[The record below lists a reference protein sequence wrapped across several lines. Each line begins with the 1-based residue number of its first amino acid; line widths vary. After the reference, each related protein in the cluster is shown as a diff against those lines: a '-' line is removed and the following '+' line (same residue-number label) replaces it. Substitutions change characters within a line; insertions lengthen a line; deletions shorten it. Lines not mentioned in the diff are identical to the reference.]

1 MSGITTITGQL
12 DIKSSTDIS
21 GITTV
26 TNSTDNTIG
35 NADTG
40 AFQVDGGVG
49 INKNLTVGA
58 AVSIASDLHVG
69 GTSEFIGVATFRG
82 GTINLGDADT
92 DDINVGG
99 EFISSLVPNADK
111 AVDLGEFDKQWRDVY
126 AGGSVYGYESLVNTE
141 AANTTVTYT
150 VTVAS
155 KTANHRYN
163 GSGSGSGYFID
174 GSESPILTLIR
185 RNL

>member
-1 MSGITTITGQL
+1 MDTDYVTLAAPATVGAAVTYIFPAANGASNTVLTNDGSGNLSWGAGSNNSTLSGITTITGQL

-99 EFISSLVPNADK
+99 EFISSLVPNADQ
-111 AVDLGEFDKQWRDVY
+111 DC
-126 AGGSVYGYESLVNTE
+126 
-141 AANTTVTYT
+141 
-150 VTVAS
+150 
-155 KTANHRYN
+155 
-163 GSGSGSGYFID
+163 
-174 GSESPILTLIR
+174 
-185 RNL
+185 

>member
-1 MSGITTITGQL
+1 MTNDGSGNLSWGAGSNNSTLSGITTITGQL

-49 INKNLTVGA
+49 INKDVTVGA

-111 AVDLGEFDKQWRDVY
+111 SVDLGEFDKQWRDVY
-126 AGGSVYGYESLVNTE
+126 AGGSVYGYESLVNE
-141 AANTTVTYT
+141 ALFYY
-150 VTVAS
+150 S
-155 KTANHRYN
+155 YI
-163 GSGSGSGYFID
+163 YCYCCF
-174 GSESPILTLIR
+174 
-185 RNL
+185 